1 MNPSPRRPP
10 LALRPGPVHSW
21 LMAFDED
28 LAARTREAVHER
40 VGPDGANEIPMFG
53 GLAFMVNTHM
63 ACGLMG
69 SDLMVRVGKEG
80 HAEAIGRGAQEMD
93 FTGRP
98 MRGIVVVRGPL
109 LAEPEALYGWVGVGV
124 AYAQSQPP
132 KPPKKPKGAHRS

>member
-1 MNPSPRRPP
+1 MHTSPRRPP
-10 LALRPGPVHSW
+10 RALRPGLVHAG
-21 LMAFDED
+21 LVAFDEE
-28 LAARTREAVHER
+28 LAARTRESVHER
-40 VGPDGANEIPMFG
+40 VGPDGAHEIPMFG

-69 SDLMVRVGKEG
+69 PDLMVRVGKEG
-80 HAEAIGRGAQEMD
+80 HTAAIGRGAQEMD

-109 LAEPEALYGWVGVGV
+109 LADPEALNDWVGTGV

-132 KPPKKPKGAHRS
+132 KAPKKPRGAHRN

>member
-10 LALRPGPVHSW
+10 LALRPEPVHSW

-40 VGPDGANEIPMFG
+40 VGPDGAN
-53 GLAFMVNTHM
+53 
-63 ACGLMG
+63 
-69 SDLMVRVGKEG
+69 
-80 HAEAIGRGAQEMD
+80 EMD

-132 KPPKKPKGAHRS
+132 KPPKKPKGAHRN